1 MTPIE
6 KNIRVVDEQ
15 GNELE
20 ATYPKRAK
28 GLVKNGR
35 ARFID
40 EQTICL
46 ACPPGKN
53 LEDKKMFKHT
63 ENEQGTQTTKE
74 SMAAVE
80 SSGVLQPA
88 EPQPQEPK
96 VESTDTVTTITERTV
111 LELLDRITS
120 LIDNNGKL
128 WNVYEPIS
136 SDAATDA
143 YYDAYKEISTDRR
156 MSVEKQMQMIQAL
169 LDTVRQ
175 LLDYL
180 RSKGTQNR
188 VDPKDFLD
196 FVSKTAVEN
205 GAYVDYAAL
214 WNQIGR

>member
-1 MTPIE
+1 
-6 KNIRVVDEQ
+6 
-15 GNELE
+15 
-20 ATYPKRAK
+20 
-28 GLVKNGR
+28 
-35 ARFID
+35 
-40 EQTICL
+40 
-46 ACPPGKN
+46 
-53 LEDKKMFKHT
+53 MFKHT

-80 SSGVLQPA
+80 SGGGLQPA

-96 VESTDTVTTITERTV
+96 AECTDTVTTITERTV

-128 WNVYEPIS
+128 WNMYEPIS

-143 YYDAYKEISTDRR
+143 YYDACKEISTDRR
-156 MSVEKQMQMIQAL
+156 MSAEKQMQMLQAL